1 MKLEFY
7 NQRTKKIK
15 QREREREREREKTE
29 TICQQQKDPSR
40 LIKKILQL

>member
-15 QREREREREREKTE
+15 QREREREIERERE
-29 TICQQQKDPSR
+29 R
-40 LIKKILQL
+40 YGVIKNEGLY